1 MRTGFRRGDFLSRSL
16 MCAALIARALN
27 LADLVIA
34 GTSRLNLRSRRGQ
47 RGLARTIH
55 DPRCTWL
62 ATVGCLDPAV
72 LSLRRARRF
81 KKSLVLVR
89 MFAGVG
95 RNAQRTAAVRGAVFC
110 PLATMAKTM
119 DERAARASRV
129 HSNRS
134 ANSFTMASANAR
146 GLDRVRRCSW
156 CQSFGRLAIQVA
168 A

>member
-1 MRTGFRRGDFLSRSL
+1 
-16 MCAALIARALN
+16 MCAALSARTLN

-34 GTSRLNLRSRRGQ
+34 RTSRLNLRSRRCQ
-47 RGLARTIH
+47 RGVARTIH

-95 RNAQRTAAVRGAVFC
+95 RNVQGTAAICGAIFC
-110 PLATMAKTM
+110 SLAAMAKTM
-119 DERAARASRV
+119 AECSSHAGWV
-129 HSNRS
+129 HGNCSG
-134 ANSFTMASANAR
+134 NSFTMACANDR
-146 GLDRVRRCSW
+146 GLDRAR
-156 CQSFGRLAIQVA
+156 
-168 A
+168 